1 MTADTQPRP
10 VAVVTGVSSGIGA
23 AVAQRLLDDG
33 WAVFGVSRRRPNLD
47 HPGLSWVEA
56 DLTAP
61 GAVETV
67 AAAVPDPTAVVHA
80 AGILRSGYLG
90 ELEAEAFEAMW
101 RLHVEIPTRLVDALS
116 SRLATGGRIVLIGSR
131 TSTGVAGKS
140 QYAAT
145 KAALDGLSRSWAI
158 ELAPRQITVNVVAPG
173 ATRTPMLDDPARA
186 ATPPQLPRLGRFI
199 EPTEIADLVGFLLSP
214 SGRSITG
221 QRLVVCA
228 GASL

>member
-33 WAVFGVSRRRPNLD
+33 WSVFGVSRRRPNLD

-173 ATRTPMLDDPARA
+173 ATRTPMLD
-186 ATPPQLPRLGRFI
+186 
-199 EPTEIADLVGFLLSP
+199 LSL
-214 SGRSITG
+214 IHI
-221 QRLVVCA
+221 
-228 GASL
+228 

>member
-1 MTADTQPRP
+1 M
-10 VAVVTGVSSGIGA
+10 
-23 AVAQRLLDDG
+23 
-33 WAVFGVSRRRPNLD
+33 
-47 HPGLSWVEA
+47 
-56 DLTAP
+56 
-61 GAVETV
+61 
-67 AAAVPDPTAVVHA
+67 
-80 AGILRSGYLG
+80 
-90 ELEAEAFEAMW
+90 
-101 RLHVEIPTRLVDALS
+101 
-116 SRLATGGRIVLIGSR
+116 LIGSR

-173 ATRTPMLDDPARA
+173 ADPKPQCWSI
-186 ATPPQLPRLGRFI
+186 PPGRRPRRKLPRLGRYI
-199 EPTEIADLVGFLLSP
+199 QPAEIADLVGFLLGP